1 MASVGER
8 PGPRDRAVQARER
21 ERRGEHAEAAAL
33 WAQLATQRAVGAR
46 RAEALAEQAK
56 LLAGPLARLQE
67 AFDVWRRAFAND
79 PSRPDVL
86 EALAAEAHR
95 RGDWLLL
102 AAVLRRR
109 LAGTSDPGRRAE
121 LACSLGRLELEQLCA
136 PGAARRWLEAG
147 LALAPAHLPLAEA
160 LAELE
165 RRQGNGAIHLDLRE
179 RILELRGP
187 DAPARELLEAATL
200 RYQRGEPARALV
212 HLQRAAA
219 RAPEDGA
226 VLELQAEV
234 LETLDRP
241 AEQADTLSRLAALS
255 SEPARRAAWLTRLG
269 ALCEE
274 RLFDVDAALDAYRGA
289 LDADPTA
296 PGVADCVS
304 RLLAKR
310 EETPSARTP
319 AAAPETP
326 APTVSPLEQLA
337 REARTT
343 SDRSR
348 LALLVREIEA
358 AYVQQ
363 GSPDGA
369 LPWVQRWVMLA
380 PEEPEALRA
389 LSRVHEALGREA
401 ELCATLEML
410 DPLLAPAEQAANR
423 RRVARIYL
431 RRERRDDAL
440 RAYERALALDPR
452 DLESLEE
459 LAGLQRGRGPSPEL
473 VHTLW
478 RIAELQDAQARG
490 NCVGEIASVQQEL
503 GDLAAAI
510 DTLQRLEREDSAPED
525 VPDRIEALLERTG
538 RHEELEARLRAR
550 AAKYEPDS
558 AESVALELRRARLL
572 LDSLG
577 RSEDAADAYRAVL
590 RHAPEAP
597 DAKSGL
603 ERSLRAGFDGAG
615 LAEFLA
621 DQARSADDPVLRERS
636 ALERAVLLDEVLERA
651 EEARDVYR
659 ALAAEARDREIREE
673 ASERY
678 ERVLEASS
686 EWETLREFLE
696 ARLSRAEGGAAAQ
709 LHERLARLCGD
720 RLRDRSAELFH
731 WEQIAARDP
740 RRGDVW
746 HRLAERY
753 EQEDR
758 LEDAVRAM
766 ESELACGPEPARA
779 QTLHGRLAELALHAQ
794 GDEERAARHYE
805 QLFELNPAHPSAAS
819 FLIERHKRDARPEEV
834 LRVLESRLATL
845 ESRRGEGLSQDAL
858 RGHRTAL
865 RVHIARVREELGDAE
880 GAISALEVALGEE
893 GPIPQIAEPLA
904 DTYLRA
910 GYSLDLIELCRAAA
924 AACDEASERAAW
936 FVRLGDAYL
945 ARERQRDAAE
955 AYRQAL
961 AERPED
967 RALQAC
973 LRQLYRKLEEAE
985 PLARLL
991 DAELAHLG
999 GPDEIPVR
1007 VELTELLSGP
1017 LDRLDSALLH
1027 ARRVLELAPHHPQ
1040 AFESALAIAARLDR
1054 PDVALEVLDARLAD
1068 ARGDAER
1075 AELFARRARLLA
1087 GLPGRAEEA
1096 LDAFRAALRYAP
1108 YSRELQDELVLQ
1120 LERLERWEEV
1130 LTWLG
1135 SFAREASGAQ
1145 RAEQLERALHIAW
1158 DRHGPDAALP
1168 WLERLRLER
1177 PRDVRVV
1184 ARIADVHRRAG
1195 RREALLCA
1203 LEAEAVL
1210 SSEPTRRRDLHLER
1224 ARLLERAH
1232 PARALA
1238 AAQAARTAM
1247 PDDHSVLFRIEDLER
1262 RLGLHAQRATTLEA
1276 LLVTPGTD
1284 RIELHCR
1291 LAALYDGPIGDAA
1304 GAARHWRAAL
1314 SLAAPGAAAR
1324 AEILR
1329 CLAETQRRMGDR
1341 EGWAEA
1347 AEAELAALRPEP
1359 VFDDRR
1365 RELRQQLAV
1374 AWFTELG
1381 RADAALRHLR
1391 ALLDS
1396 GEDDLLGRETVARL
1410 ERIALRALRA
1420 ADLPVELETR
1430 MARHLARCPD
1440 DVALWLELAA
1450 LREDRLQAPSAALE
1464 AYRRAHA
1471 LDPGSLAALHG
1482 LRRVAERLERWQDVA
1497 DSLERELTHPDTE
1510 RARDRSALLRRLG
1523 DIQWHR
1529 LASTTRASRCYAAA
1543 IEANPHDLAAL
1554 RALERLLEAM
1564 EDWRGAL
1571 DLYESEIEVLGPT
1584 DPARRRALWLRVADL
1599 ARLRTDEIERA
1610 RRAYAHAAAEGDL
1623 APAAQR
1629 DWAELHARAGDTEAF
1644 AEAFRAWCDAAGPG
1658 AAPGDQLRLA
1668 HCLAELGRR
1677 EDALARVSLALA
1689 AEPGLPG
1696 AWDLAASLR
1705 ESLGDAVGAAA
1716 ALFEAAATQIEDREA
1731 GPRLLRGADLL
1742 MASDPERALA
1752 ALRDAAARTPA
1763 SRDAHA
1769 GRARA
1774 AASLARHQE
1783 AYEAAGRALDLDAAA
1798 RVAPADAG
1806 ALALLAGDSARAI
1819 GRLDAAVGFYE
1830 RARALQPEDPHAL
1843 SRLGEALVAL
1853 GDFGTAR
1860 EVLGA
1865 RVERG
1870 DAYAERPRHRVLLGR
1885 CLEQLDALEEALAVY
1900 EAALAEDPQ
1909 LPEALDALI
1918 GVHEAL
1924 GHVDEG
1930 VAALERRARC
1940 EEDPAARA
1948 RHWLRAAEWEL
1959 RCTGREASAERHLR
1973 EAVAADPR
1981 LSAAWRTLVAQLL
1994 HGGRLEDAILAAD
2007 RAAGAIEPGADLG
2020 AIALL
2025 QARAHEERGARPE
2038 AADVYGIAAEIDP
2051 RCADAAL
2058 AQARLLRGFG
2068 DWRAAGEALR
2078 IFLAR
2083 HPQPE
2088 ERGLAEVHEQYAR
2101 LLAGPLEDV
2110 EGAVVAYRR
2119 AIALVPERLSARSAL
2134 AELLSHRA
2142 GDAAESLSHLRP
2154 LMEANPIDATCLRV
2168 ALRIARA
2175 RGADT
2180 RPGIAVLRALGIAS
2194 SYEFDEAG
2202 AAADWRPAAE
2212 SGLADLHFETLR
2224 QLALEGAAALSA
2236 ALGTSGEPAS
2246 RAASPDSPVRIEDFR
2261 AALHRAECE
2270 ISAPALLGRTTDEV
2284 GSLLR
2289 LLVSVVLDPDTVH
2302 GDGRRVNALSSAL
2315 TRRMRRRLKKLLEGT
2330 TPRSVADTDFAAWQR
2345 ELRAFAATTVL
2356 ARGSADLGTAL
2367 CALVCEDGTGPPLEA
2382 RDGDDISARVA
2393 ASPLALALVRR
2404 IVRGWLT
2411 RLGEAR

>member
-1 MASVGER
+1 
-8 PGPRDRAVQARER
+8 
-21 ERRGEHAEAAAL
+21 
-33 WAQLATQRAVGAR
+33 
-46 RAEALAEQAK
+46 
-56 LLAGPLARLQE
+56 
-67 AFDVWRRAFAND
+67 
-79 PSRPDVL
+79 
-86 EALAAEAHR
+86 
-95 RGDWLLL
+95 
-102 AAVLRRR
+102 
-109 LAGTSDPGRRAE
+109 
-121 LACSLGRLELEQLCA
+121 
-136 PGAARRWLEAG
+136 
-147 LALAPAHLPLAEA
+147 
-160 LAELE
+160 
-165 RRQGNGAIHLDLRE
+165 
-179 RILELRGP
+179 
-187 DAPARELLEAATL
+187 
-200 RYQRGEPARALV
+200 
-212 HLQRAAA
+212 
-219 RAPEDGA
+219 
-226 VLELQAEV
+226 
-234 LETLDRP
+234 
-241 AEQADTLSRLAALS
+241 
-255 SEPARRAAWLTRLG
+255 
-269 ALCEE
+269 
-274 RLFDVDAALDAYRGA
+274 
-289 LDADPTA
+289 
-296 PGVADCVS
+296 
-304 RLLAKR
+304 
-310 EETPSARTP
+310 
-319 AAAPETP
+319 
-326 APTVSPLEQLA
+326 
-337 REARTT
+337 
-343 SDRSR
+343 
-348 LALLVREIEA
+348 
-358 AYVQQ
+358 
-363 GSPDGA
+363 
-369 LPWVQRWVMLA
+369 
-380 PEEPEALRA
+380 
-389 LSRVHEALGREA
+389 
-401 ELCATLEML
+401 
-410 DPLLAPAEQAANR
+410 
-423 RRVARIYL
+423 
-431 RRERRDDAL
+431 
-440 RAYERALALDPR
+440 
-452 DLESLEE
+452 
-459 LAGLQRGRGPSPEL
+459 
-473 VHTLW
+473 
-478 RIAELQDAQARG
+478 
-490 NCVGEIASVQQEL
+490 
-503 GDLAAAI
+503 
-510 DTLQRLEREDSAPED
+510 
-525 VPDRIEALLERTG
+525 
-538 RHEELEARLRAR
+538 
-550 AAKYEPDS
+550 
-558 AESVALELRRARLL
+558 
-572 LDSLG
+572 
-577 RSEDAADAYRAVL
+577 VL

-603 ERSLRAGFDGAG
+603 ERALRAGFDGAG
-615 LAEFLA
+615 LADFLA
-621 DQARSADDPVLRERS
+621 DQARTAEDPTLRERS

-659 ALAAEARDREIREE
+659 ALAGESRDSEIREE
-673 ASERY
+673 AGERY
-678 ERVLEASS
+678 ERMLEASS

-696 ARLSRAEGGAAAQ
+696 ARLSRAEIGAAAQ
-709 LHERLARLCGD
+709 LHERLARLCGE
-720 RLRDRSAELFH
+720 RLRDRAAELFH

-766 ESELACGPEPARA
+766 ESELTCGPEPARA

-805 QLFELNPAHPSAAS
+805 RLFELNPAHPTAAS
-819 FLIERHKRDARPEEV
+819 FLIERHKRGARPEEV

-845 ESRRGEGLSQDAL
+845 ESRSGEGLSPESL
-858 RGHRTAL
+858 RSHRTAL
-865 RVHIARVREELGDAE
+865 RVHIARVREEQGDAE

-893 GPIPQIAEPLA
+893 GPLPQIAEPLA

-924 AACDEASERAAW
+924 AASDEASERAAW
-936 FVRLGDAYL
+936 FVRLGDACL
-945 ARERQRDAAE
+945 SRERPRDAAE

-973 LRQLYRKLEEAE
+973 LRQLYRKLSEAE
-985 PLARLL
+985 PLVRLL

-1017 LDRLDSALLH
+1017 LDRPDSALLH
-1027 ARRVLELAPHHPQ
+1027 ARRVLQLAPHHPQ

-1054 PDVALEVLDARLAD
+1054 PDIALEVLDARLAD
-1068 ARGDAER
+1068 ARGDVER
-1075 AELFARRARLLA
+1075 AEICARRARLLA
-1087 GLPGRAEEA
+1087 GMPGRAEEA
-1096 LDAFRAALRYAP
+1096 LDACRAALRFAP
-1108 YSRELQDELVLQ
+1108 FSRELQGELVAQ
-1120 LERLERWEEV
+1120 LERLERWDEV

-1135 SFAREASGAQ
+1135 RFAREASGAE
-1145 RAEQLERALHIAW
+1145 RAAQLERALHIAW
-1158 DRHGPDAALP
+1158 DRQGPDAALP

-1195 RREALLCA
+1195 RREALLVA
-1203 LEAEAVL
+1203 LEAEAAL
-1210 SSEPTRRRDLHLER
+1210 SSEPARRRDLHLER
-1224 ARLLERAH
+1224 ARQLERAH

-1238 AAQAARTAM
+1238 AVQAARAAM
-1247 PDDHSVLFRIEDLER
+1247 PDDHAVLARVEDLER

-1291 LAALYDGPIGDAA
+1291 LAALYDGPLGDAA

-1314 SLAAPGAAAR
+1314 GLAAPGAAAR

-1381 RADAALRHLR
+1381 RPDAALRHLR

-1396 GEDDLLGRETVARL
+1396 GEDDLLGRETMARL

-1420 ADLPVELETR
+1420 ADLPVELEAR

-1510 RARDRSALLRRLG
+1510 RARDRGALLRRLG
-1523 DIQWHR
+1523 DICWHR

-1584 DPARRRALWLRVADL
+1584 DPARRRALWLRVAEL
-1599 ARLRTDEIERA
+1599 ARSRTDEIERA
-1610 RRAYAHAAAEGDL
+1610 RRAYAHAAAEGAL
-1623 APAAQR
+1623 EPAAQR
-1629 DWAELHARAGDTEAF
+1629 EWAELHARAGDTEAF
-1644 AEAFRAWCDAAGPG
+1644 AEAFRAWCDAAGAG

-1668 HCLAELGRR
+1668 RCLAELGRR

-1689 AEPGLPG
+1689 AEPRLPG
-1696 AWDLAASLR
+1696 AWDLAAGLR
-1705 ESLGDAVGAAA
+1705 ESLGDAPGAAA
-1716 ALFEAAATQIEDREA
+1716 ALFEAAAAQVEDREA
-1731 GPRLLRGADLL
+1731 GPRLLRAASLL
-1742 MASDPERALA
+1742 MATDPERALG

-1769 GRARA
+1769 GRARV
-1774 AASLARHQE
+1774 AASLGRHQE
-1783 AYEAAGRALDLDAAA
+1783 AYEAASRALDLDAVA
-1798 RVAPADAG
+1798 RVVPADACS
-1806 ALALLAGDSARAI
+1806 LALLAGDSARAAS
-1819 GRLDAAVGFYE
+1819 RLDAAIGFYE

-1865 RVERG
+1865 RIERG
-1870 DAYAERPRHRVLLGR
+1870 DAYPERPRHRVLLGR
-1885 CLEQLDALEEALAVY
+1885 CLEQLDALEEALGVY
-1900 EAALAEDPQ
+1900 QAALAEDPQ

-1918 GVHEAL
+1918 SVHEAL
-1924 GHVDEG
+1924 GHVVEG
-1930 VAALERRARC
+1930 VAALERRARW
-1940 EEDPAARA
+1940 ERDPAARG
-1948 RHWLRAAEWEL
+1948 RHLLRAAEWEL

-1973 EAVAADPR
+1973 DAVAADAR
-1981 LSAAWRTLVAQLL
+1981 LAAAWRTLVAQLL
-1994 HGGRLEDAILAAD
+1994 HGGRLDDAIAAAD
-2007 RAAGAIEPGADLG
+2007 RAAGALESGADLG

-2025 QARAHEERGARPE
+2025 QARAYEERGARPE
-2038 AADVYGIAAEIDP
+2038 AAEVYGIAAEIDP
-2051 RCADAAL
+2051 RCIEAAL
-2058 AQARLLRGFG
+2058 AHARLLRGFG
-2068 DWRAAGEALR
+2068 DWHAAGEALR
-2078 IFLAR
+2078 DFLAR

-2088 ERGLAEVHEQYAR
+2088 ERGLAEVHEQHAR

-2119 AIALVPERLSARSAL
+2119 AIALVPEGLSARSSL
-2134 AELLSHRA
+2134 AELLSHRT
-2142 GDAAESLSHLRP
+2142 GDAAEALAHLRP
-2154 LMEANPIDATCLRV
+2154 LLEANPIDPTCLRV

-2180 RPGIAVLRALGIAS
+2180 RPGIVVLRALGIAT

-2212 SGLADLHFETLR
+2212 TGLADAHFETLR
-2224 QLALEGAAALSA
+2224 QLALEGAAALAA
-2236 ALGTSGEPAS
+2236 ALGTSGEPAP
-2246 RAASPDSPVRIEDFR
+2246 RAAGSEAGGHLEDFR
-2261 AALHRAECE
+2261 SALHRAECE
-2270 ISAPALLGRTTDEV
+2270 ICAPALLGRPADEV
-2284 GSLLR
+2284 GALQR
-2289 LLVSVVLDPDTVH
+2289 LLASVVLDPDAVH
-2302 GDGRRVNALSSAL
+2302 GDGRRVNALASAL
-2315 TRRMRRRLKKLLEGT
+2315 SRRMRKRLRKLLDGT
-2330 TPRSVADTDFAAWQR
+2330 TLRSIGDTDFAAWQLD
-2345 ELRAFAATTVL
+2345 LRAFAASTVL
-2356 ARGSADLGTAL
+2356 AHGVADLRTAL
-2367 CALVCEDGTGPPLEA
+2367 CALVREDGAGPQLEA

-2393 ASPLALALVRR
+2393 ASPLGLALVRR

-2411 RLGEAR
+2411 RLCETR